1 MPEDLL
7 TLSTGLSNAKLES
20 ANAVAGDVK
29 SGKTFYA
36 GDKTLKTGTLT
47 LSGNA
52 AVGNVLSGK
61 TFYSNSWTKQTGTMT
76 NRDAWNFTIDPGNSV
91 TIPAGYH
98 SGSGKV
104 TANISST
111 TLLLVF
117 GGSHVRGSMNFIGS
131 SYLTCVNEMNDSEI
145 NEGNAAVYVPDSHM
159 KLLFTVKVAG
169 KYRWLSTG
177 KVDFYDGWHTIRY
190 NGTSHDAPADFT
202 VTASVGD
209 TFEIEHTGSGDWAY
223 WGGSCLYSDQ

>member
-7 TLSTGLSNAKLES
+7 TLSTGLSNSKLES

-36 GDKTLKTGTLT
+36 GDKTIKTGTLT

-52 AVGNVLSGK
+52 IVGDVLSGK
-61 TFYSNSWTKQTGTMT
+61 TFYSNSWTKQTGSMT
-76 NRDAWNFTIDPGNSV
+76 NRGTWNSTIDPGNSV

-104 TANISST
+104 TANTSSA

-131 SYLTCVNEMNDSEI
+131 SYLTCVNEMNDSQI
-145 NEGNAAVYVPDSHM
+145 NEGNAAVNMPDSHM

-202 VTASVGD
+202 VNAAVGD

-223 WGGSCLYSDQ
+223 WGGACLYSDQ